1 MRKPPKLKT
10 LLILPS
16 SALFLL
22 LVAIL
27 TGAAFFIYSSNV
39 RDSSYRQMEA
49 TSEQVLRNYET
60 YFASAVQVSDGIYA
74 RYSDLAPDDVA
85 SLPSYFDTIIELK
98 PEIISVSIYSADGGK
113 PLAKNTSS
121 SFSINAAEQEWFLRA
136 IADPYINVFSQGA
149 SSEAVPYS
157 FVLSRLLVSDVD
169 GGRDAV
175 ARIGFDFTQ
184 IVETISPVSLG
195 EGGRFIIYDR
205 DYETIYASNSHE
217 LEQALSYVKELVVG
231 STTIYFGGHNYYL
244 YSMTISNTTWR
255 VAILTNIDSITT
267 AISTFAIAV
276 SATAIVMVVI
286 FVVIVVLVA
295 NRITRP
301 IRLLQREM
309 SRVEG
314 LAYESYLA
322 TGNAGSRE
330 VADLSH
336 SFENMMKRI
345 RQLMD
350 DVVKEKEEQRRSEL
364 KALQNQINP
373 HFLYNTLDSIIA
385 LIDRGEGEKAQR
397 MVVALSRFFRI
408 SISRGHNIIP
418 LKDEIEH
425 ARNYL
430 LIQKMRFGD
439 SFDFRIEK
447 EEGLDGL
454 YVVKLILQPIIE
466 NSIAHGMKEG
476 EPGSILIKAF
486 KDEKFL
492 YLAVQDNGYGMLKD
506 KLEALDASMRSRES
520 YQGVGLK
527 NVYERLRVYYGEEA
541 DVVIES
547 EPDVGTKVTLVIPL
561 KGAVQ
566 NEGK

>member
-1 MRKPPKLKT
+1 
-10 LLILPS
+10 
-16 SALFLL
+16 
-22 LVAIL
+22 
-27 TGAAFFIYSSNV
+27 
-39 RDSSYRQMEA
+39 
-49 TSEQVLRNYET
+49 
-60 YFASAVQVSDGIYA
+60 
-74 RYSDLAPDDVA
+74 
-85 SLPSYFDTIIELK
+85 
-98 PEIISVSIYSADGGK
+98 
-113 PLAKNTSS
+113 
-121 SFSINAAEQEWFLRA
+121 
-136 IADPYINVFSQGA
+136 
-149 SSEAVPYS
+149 
-157 FVLSRLLVSDVD
+157 
-169 GGRDAV
+169 
-175 ARIGFDFTQ
+175 
-184 IVETISPVSLG
+184 
-195 EGGRFIIYDR
+195 
-205 DYETIYASNSHE
+205 
-217 LEQALSYVKELVVG
+217 
-231 STTIYFGGHNYYL
+231 
-244 YSMTISNTTWR
+244 MTISNTTWR

-286 FVVIVVLVA
+286 FVVFAVLVA